1 MPSSE
6 LQRLWILKLT
16 YYLTFLRRPW
26 KQLYQYFLLLHW
38 KLEEK
43 RREKYIFEV
52 LSIGQLKFYFFR
64 KMRSVCKIFFA
75 FSYIFAS
82 LMIIILNQ
90 YCIKYASKF
99 HGLLYWSKLLIFN
112 NAVKK
117 AKHISG
123 FARSFVEIFI
133 FAHVTQWLSCG
144 IFWNSIR
151 FHRLEYF
158 FVFCFFS
165 VWLPLNWNFHLN
177 LLLVRS
183 FHNHF
188 I

>member
-1 MPSSE
+1 
-6 LQRLWILKLT
+6 
-16 YYLTFLRRPW
+16 
-26 KQLYQYFLLLHW
+26 
-38 KLEEK
+38 
-43 RREKYIFEV
+43 
-52 LSIGQLKFYFFR
+52 
-64 KMRSVCKIFFA
+64 MRSACKIFFA
-75 FSYIFAS
+75 FSYIFPS

-99 HGLLYWSKLLIFN
+99 HCLLYWSKLLIFD

-123 FARSFVEIFI
+123 FAWSFVEIFI

-165 VWLPLNWNFHLN
+165 VWLPLNWNIHFN

-188 I
+188 IYFYTLNTLFNIRLGFESFSSENMREMNKSLWKWISRVRKVKFKG